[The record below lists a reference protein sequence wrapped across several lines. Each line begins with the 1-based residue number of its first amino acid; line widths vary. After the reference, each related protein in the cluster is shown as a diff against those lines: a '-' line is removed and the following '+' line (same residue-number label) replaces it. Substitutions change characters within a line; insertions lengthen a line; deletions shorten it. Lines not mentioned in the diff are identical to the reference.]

1 MTDEKPN
8 LTFIFHDQRKITL
21 KAKQVMNIS
30 SSFYFNN
37 INKETKNNIEIPNK
51 ISYETFNEFIQLIAE
66 QINNENKLVIKN
78 NVDIIQLLQL
88 SEFFGNDNFS
98 MYLINEYILYDDVKI
113 SKNNAYSLLILSFN
127 KLNKLNIN
135 DKYNNEEDIENI
147 WLDSFLKSLEIVG
160 RNLLYFFEEE
170 KLDIFDKK
178 IIDELFEKYFMN
190 LISFNYQINTSNS
203 KIVNLEKNNHDE
215 IDDDFNLINEGEKN
229 ENSSEKNQISNNMKK
244 KEKIINLNSLR
255 KMIEYLMNRRAQNS
269 FFNLLSNEFM
279 KISSEESLSEI
290 NNLPNPTFLLK
301 LDINDIDTYYDE
313 FEIENQVNNEEQKV
327 ILIINYKK
335 IEDSFNI
342 SLKLTNVDKLS
353 SKINQVNTLKK
364 FDILTFLTA
373 STIEELDI
381 RQNNI
386 KSISNNKS
394 KQEIFKIN
402 NFGKLLSF
410 VNNKYLTLKIYLKP
424 CFIHSMLCNYFFYD
438 FENLYNNKSIFKITK
453 NLISIIIRKRL
464 YLNNIDKNM
473 DKIVICLLNWI
484 NNEINIKEDISELIE
499 NISWNEISLP
509 LLFEFIIK
517 YGKNISEKQFDNIF
531 LNSLKGRNQNYKG
544 KESFNQYIIKSLF
557 ATSHK
562 IDFITLFCDNIK
574 LNKFKSYEIINYER
588 ISQNENHKNFPQK
601 KNDLNKSNSNKN
613 LNLNKIDY
621 NDSSILEQNCMKQ
634 NKSTSNLHYIKIDN
648 SKKNEIVLNITKYNI
663 TNTSK
668 ENTKK
673 QPKKISNIYY
683 NSNAKHIRNKTL
695 DLPSNNK
702 NNNSNNKTA
711 FNQKKQQK
719 IYIETFNNNKI
730 DNFNKSLYNKNVN
743 KNMKNKDINE
753 KKSGNK
759 ISLIT
764 ELNKIKLKVK
774 ANNYNNQVMQRNRKK
789 MKINKNNNKK

>member
-1 MTDEKPN
+1 MNDEKPN
-8 LTFIFHDQRKITL
+8 LTFVFHDKRKITL

-37 INKETKNNIEIPNK
+37 INKENNNIIEIPNK
-51 ISYETFNEFIQLIAE
+51 ISYETFNEFIQLVRD
-66 QINNENKLVIKN
+66 QITNENKIIVKN

-98 MYLINEYILYDDVKI
+98 MFLINEYILYEDIKI
-113 SKNNAYSLLILSFN
+113 SRNNAYSLLILSFN

-135 DKYNNEEDIENI
+135 DKYNNEEDIENN
-147 WLDSFLKSLEIVG
+147 WLETFLKSLEIVG
-160 RNLLYFFEEE
+160 KNLLYFFEEE

-178 IIDELFEKYFMN
+178 IIDELFEKYSMN
-190 LISFNYQINTSNS
+190 LITFNYQINSSNNT
-203 KIVNLEKNNHDE
+203 INNLEKNNEDE
-215 IDDDFNLINEGEKN
+215 TDDDFNLINEGEKN
-229 ENSSEKNQISNNMKK
+229 ENSSDKNQITNNGKK
-244 KEKIINLNSLR
+244 KEKIINLYSLR

-301 LDINDIDTYYDE
+301 LDINDIDNYYEE
-313 FEIENQVNNEEQKV
+313 FEIENQINSKEQKIV
-327 ILIINYKK
+327 LIINYKK

-342 SLKLTNVDKLS
+342 SLKLTNTDKIN
-353 SKINQVNTLKK
+353 SKINQANSLKK

-373 STIEELDI
+373 SSIEELDI
-381 RQNNI
+381 KQNNI

-410 VNNKYLTLKIYLKP
+410 VNHKYLTLKIYLKP
-424 CFIHSMLCNYFFYD
+424 CYIHSMLCNYFFYD
-438 FENLYNNKSIFKITK
+438 FENLYNNKSVYKITK
-453 NLISIIIRKRL
+453 NLLSIIIRKRL

-531 LNSLKGRNQNYKG
+531 INSLKGRNQNYKG

-562 IDFITLFCDNIK
+562 IDFITLFCENIK
-574 LNKFKSYEIINYER
+574 LNKFKSYEIINCER
-588 ISQNENHKNFPQK
+588 ISQNENKKNFLLN
-601 KNDLNKSNSNKN
+601 KNNFDKSNSNKN

-621 NDSSILEQNCMKQ
+621 NDSSILDNKCMKQ

-668 ENTKK
+668 ENIAKK
-673 QPKKISNIYY
+673 PKKISNIYY
-683 NSNAKHIRNKTL
+683 NSNAKHNRNKTL
-695 DLPSNNK
+695 DLNLNNK
-702 NNNSNNKTA
+702 NSNNKTA
-711 FNQKKQQK
+711 INQKKQQK
-719 IYIETFNNNKI
+719 IYLETFNNNKL
-730 DNFNKSLYNKNVN
+730 DNFNKSLYNNNMIKNT
-743 KNMKNKDINE
+743 KNKERNDKRTE
-753 KKSGNK
+753 NK

-774 ANNYNNQVMQRNRKK
+774 ANNYNNQVMQRNMKK
-789 MKINKNNNKK
+789 IKNKNNNKK

>member
-1 MTDEKPN
+1 MNDEKPN
-8 LTFIFHDQRKITL
+8 LTFVFHDKRKITL

-37 INKETKNNIEIPNK
+37 INKENNNIIEIPNK

-190 LISFNYQINTSNS
+190 LISNNYQINTSNS

-301 LDINDIDTYYDE
+301 LDINDIDNYYEE

-342 SLKLTNVDKLS
+342 SLK
-353 SKINQVNTLKK
+353 
-364 FDILTFLTA
+364 
-373 STIEELDI
+373 
-381 RQNNI
+381 
-386 KSISNNKS
+386 
-394 KQEIFKIN
+394 
-402 NFGKLLSF
+402 
-410 VNNKYLTLKIYLKP
+410 
-424 CFIHSMLCNYFFYD
+424 
-438 FENLYNNKSIFKITK
+438 
-453 NLISIIIRKRL
+453 
-464 YLNNIDKNM
+464 
-473 DKIVICLLNWI
+473 
-484 NNEINIKEDISELIE
+484 
-499 NISWNEISLP
+499 
-509 LLFEFIIK
+509 
-517 YGKNISEKQFDNIF
+517 
-531 LNSLKGRNQNYKG
+531 
-544 KESFNQYIIKSLF
+544 
-557 ATSHK
+557 
-562 IDFITLFCDNIK
+562 
-574 LNKFKSYEIINYER
+574 
-588 ISQNENHKNFPQK
+588 
-601 KNDLNKSNSNKN
+601 
-613 LNLNKIDY
+613 
-621 NDSSILEQNCMKQ
+621 
-634 NKSTSNLHYIKIDN
+634 
-648 SKKNEIVLNITKYNI
+648 
-663 TNTSK
+663 
-668 ENTKK
+668 
-673 QPKKISNIYY
+673 
-683 NSNAKHIRNKTL
+683 
-695 DLPSNNK
+695 
-702 NNNSNNKTA
+702 
-711 FNQKKQQK
+711 
-719 IYIETFNNNKI
+719 
-730 DNFNKSLYNKNVN
+730 
-743 KNMKNKDINE
+743 
-753 KKSGNK
+753 
-759 ISLIT
+759 
-764 ELNKIKLKVK
+764 
-774 ANNYNNQVMQRNRKK
+774 
-789 MKINKNNNKK
+789 

>member
-190 LISFNYQINTSNS
+190 LISNNYQINTSNS

-301 LDINDIDTYYDE
+301 LDINDIDNYYEE

-386 KSISNNKS
+386 KSISNN
-394 KQEIFKIN
+394 QF
-402 NFGKLLSF
+402 L
-410 VNNKYLTLKIYLKP
+410 
-424 CFIHSMLCNYFFYD
+424 
-438 FENLYNNKSIFKITK
+438 
-453 NLISIIIRKRL
+453 
-464 YLNNIDKNM
+464 
-473 DKIVICLLNWI
+473 
-484 NNEINIKEDISELIE
+484 
-499 NISWNEISLP
+499 
-509 LLFEFIIK
+509 IIK
-517 YGKNISEKQFDNIF
+517 V
-531 LNSLKGRNQNYKG
+531 
-544 KESFNQYIIKSLF
+544 
-557 ATSHK
+557 
-562 IDFITLFCDNIK
+562 
-574 LNKFKSYEIINYER
+574 
-588 ISQNENHKNFPQK
+588 
-601 KNDLNKSNSNKN
+601 
-613 LNLNKIDY
+613 
-621 NDSSILEQNCMKQ
+621 
-634 NKSTSNLHYIKIDN
+634 
-648 SKKNEIVLNITKYNI
+648 SKKY
-663 TNTSK
+663 SK
-668 ENTKK
+668 
-673 QPKKISNIYY
+673 
-683 NSNAKHIRNKTL
+683 
-695 DLPSNNK
+695 
-702 NNNSNNKTA
+702 
-711 FNQKKQQK
+711 
-719 IYIETFNNNKI
+719 
-730 DNFNKSLYNKNVN
+730 
-743 KNMKNKDINE
+743 
-753 KKSGNK
+753 
-759 ISLIT
+759 
-764 ELNKIKLKVK
+764 
-774 ANNYNNQVMQRNRKK
+774 
-789 MKINKNNNKK
+789 